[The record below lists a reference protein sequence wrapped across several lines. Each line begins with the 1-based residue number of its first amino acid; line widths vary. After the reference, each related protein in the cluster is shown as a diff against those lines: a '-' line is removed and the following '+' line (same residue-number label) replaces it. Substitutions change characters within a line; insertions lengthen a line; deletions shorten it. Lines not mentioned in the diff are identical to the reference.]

1 MTQLPCPTESQEAH
15 VFVAWLRMHHLR
27 FAHVANETGHSEE
40 AKRRAI
46 RVKREGGS
54 KGYPDYIIYIP
65 SGTLYVELKR
75 IRGSATSQEQKDW
88 VLFLNKQPAS
98 EARICKGADMAI
110 NFVGSHLHKDD
121 NMWQRK
127 LHELSPTDLF

>member
-1 MTQLPCPTESQEAH
+1 MNNTLKESEEAKI
-15 VFVAWLRMHHLR
+15 FVAWLRIHHLH
-27 FAHVANETGHSEE
+27 FMHVPSETGGTPE

-46 RVKREGGS
+46 RMKQQGTVSGF
-54 KGYPDYIIYIP
+54 PDYIIYIP